1 MKSLFATATLLA
13 CSVLMMS
20 AEEKPAAAKNA
31 APRVEMK
38 TSQGRIVVELNAEK
52 APISVKN
59 FLSYVAKKHYDGTVF
74 HRVIPGFMIQGGGFA
89 VEEGRL
95 VERETGKGIQNEAQ
109 NGLRNEKGTIAMAR
123 RGDPNSA
130 TSQFFLNVTDNTRLD
145 FPNPDGHGY
154 AVFGKVVE
162 GMDVVEK
169 IEQAVTT
176 QRPLVMLHPET
187 GQRMSNMSP
196 DVPSENIVV
205 ESVRL
210 LQP

>member
-1 MKSLFATATLLA
+1 MKSLFTIAAVSV
-13 CSVLMMS
+13 CSVLFCHS
-20 AEEKPAAAKNA
+20 EEKAPAAKNA
-31 APRVEMK
+31 APKVEMK
-38 TSQGRIVVELNAEK
+38 TSQGRIVVELNPSK

-59 FLSYVAKKHYDGTVF
+59 FLSYVEKKHYDGTVF

-95 VERETGKGIQNEAQ
+95 IERETGKGIKNEAQ

-130 TSQFFLNVTDNTRLD
+130 TSQFFLNATDNTRLD

-154 AVFGKVVE
+154 AVFGKVIE
-162 GMDVVEK
+162 GMDVLEK
-169 IEQAVTT
+169 IEQAATT

-187 GQRMSNMSP
+187 GQRISNMSP

-205 ESVRL
+205 ESIRL

>member
-13 CSVLMMS
+13 CSVLMMP
-20 AEEKPAAAKNA
+20 AEEKTAAAKNS

-187 GQRMSNMSP
+187 GQRMSSMSP